1 MAYEIKWSK
10 TAGKQ
15 FDRLDNVIRIR
26 ITEYL
31 EKVAKNPR
39 AYGKG
44 LDGNLKGFTSF
55 RVGKY
60 RVVAKIKDNELIIY
74 IVSVGKR
81 ETIYDD
87 ID

>member
-1 MAYEIKWSK
+1 MAYKIKWSK
-10 TAGKQ
+10 RAEKQ

-31 EKVAKNPR
+31 EKIVVAENPR

-60 RVVAKIKDNELIIY
+60 RVVTRIKDNELIVY
-74 IVSVGKR
+74 YEQS
-81 ETIYDD
+81 E
-87 ID
+87 